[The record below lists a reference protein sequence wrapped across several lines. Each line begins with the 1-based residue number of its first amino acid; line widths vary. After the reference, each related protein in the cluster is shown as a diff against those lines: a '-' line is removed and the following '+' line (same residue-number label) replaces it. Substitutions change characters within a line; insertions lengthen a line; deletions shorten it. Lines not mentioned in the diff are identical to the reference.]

1 MEQNNMQASRFMRA
15 LRRLEHGFHRFGPP
29 GGLPMGSFEVLMSV
43 HIFGKRHEGPLRIGE
58 LSDHMER
65 PVSAISRWVS
75 ELEQRGLLRRFSG
88 DDRRTVC
95 VELTDEGRALMEQ
108 GRRRLMTLIETMLSR
123 MEAEDAEQL
132 IVLMEHAGE
141 LLRVDGMDNDGN
153 NCGENV

>member
-1 MEQNNMQASRFMRA
+1 MEQENSQASRFIRA
-15 LRRLEHGFHRFGPP
+15 LRKLEHGFHRFGPP

-58 LSDHMER
+58 LSEHMER
-65 PVSAISRWVS
+65 PVSAISRWVR

-88 DDRRTVC
+88 DDRRTVY

-108 GRRRLMTLIETMLSR
+108 GRRRLMILIGTMLSR

-132 IVLMEHAGE
+132 IMLMEHAGA
-141 LLRVDGMDNDGN
+141 LLREDGMDNEEDI
-153 NCGENV
+153 CGENV